1 MVVDAVAIAVAGVVV
16 LRDIYLETGVLLVL
30 KDAMVLVRVL
40 ALVDGGLEVGGLSNN
55 FDGDSKLIV
64 VFVG

>member
-1 MVVDAVAIAVAGVVV
+1 MVVVAVAGVVV
-16 LRDIYLETGVLLVL
+16 LRDIYLEAGVLLVL

-40 ALVDGGLEVGGLSNN
+40 ALVDGGHEAGDLSNN

-64 VFVG
+64 MFVG

>member
-1 MVVDAVAIAVAGVVV
+1 MFVRI
-16 LRDIYLETGVLLVL
+16 LLVS

-40 ALVDGGLEVGGLSNN
+40 VLVDGGVEVGGLSNN

-64 VFVG
+64 VLLG

>member
-1 MVVDAVAIAVAGVVV
+1 MFVRI
-16 LRDIYLETGVLLVL
+16 LLVS

-40 ALVDGGLEVGGLSNN
+40 VLVDGGVEAGGLSNN

-64 VFVG
+64 VLLG